1 MNIRLNNVFGRSRTL
16 SKSAT
21 LKRPATRLPPSEDL
35 CSLLFRSDAVGSHL
49 AHDGHPGARAHL
61 RVVRGKI
68 GARHG
73 EIERR
78 QTVRL
83 VLGVQQLFCRPAV
96 LGAKAAL
103 LGGVVVLPVEDA
115 VRSLEEPLCDLGL
128 EIARQRLPRY

>member
-1 MNIRLNNVFGRSRTL
+1 MSAESASFSSYGGSERFRAEGLRAAFL
-16 SKSAT
+16 SGGGT
-21 LKRPATRLPPSEDL
+21 
-35 CSLLFRSDAVGSHL
+35 VGSHL

-103 LGGVVVLPVEDA
+103 LGGFVVLPVEDA

-128 EIARQRLPRY
+128 EIARRTLSPFY